1 MPIPILLTSAN
12 GTVTTMN
19 GPALELLGPP
29 RARSCRMVVNAMD
42 EEGHS
47 ICAQCLHDPLQPGD
61 QREHGTVQINGE
73 KMEMVCSSLGASRV
87 VTLLPEEAVPEGP
100 HLTPRER
107 EVLVLVARGLTTA
120 KIAERLGLSYP
131 TVRTHLE
138 HIREK
143 LSVATRAQAVARAL
157 ALKLIE

>member
-1 MPIPILLTSAN
+1 MPVPILLTNAAGVVTSA
-12 GTVTTMN
+12 N
-19 GPALELLGPP
+19 GPALELLGPV
-29 RARSCRMVVNAMD
+29 RGRSCRLMVNATD
-42 EEGHS
+42 ETGHS
-47 ICAQCLHDPLQPGD
+47 LCSECMHDPLPPGD
-61 QREHGTVQINGE
+61 QREHGSVRVNGE
-73 KMEMVCSSLGASRV
+73 SVELLCSSVGNTRV
-87 VTLLPEEAVPEGP
+87 ITMLPEEAPSDGP

-143 LSVATRAQAVARAL
+143 LGVATRAQAVARAL
-157 ALKLIE
+157 ALRLIA

>member
-1 MPIPILLTSAN
+1 MPIPILVATNN
-12 GTVTTMN
+12 GTVTSAN

-29 RARSCRMVVNAMD
+29 RSRSCRLVVNAMD
-42 EEGHS
+42 DEGHS
-47 ICAQCLHDPLQPGD
+47 ICSQCLHDPLPAGG
-61 QREHGTVQINGE
+61 QREHGVVNVGGE
-73 KMEMVCSSLGASRV
+73 KMEMVCSSLGNSRII
-87 VTLLPEEAVPEGP
+87 TLLAEEAPPEGP
-100 HLTPRER
+100 HLTPREK

-120 KIAERLGLSYP
+120 RIAERLGLSYP